1 MCEGTATICQR
12 AEGEQIFLKVSLKKT
27 VRFHLFILSWLIT
40 SLQTKFSLLK
50 RFFLTNWSFTCTVQ
64 CRLLQSSEHSGAHFH
79 KSDPNMRLLFQGPHF
94 VHPETL
100 VVNFTKHWWLF
111 QNQCVCFSKGFAW
124 AQIFSEKLKLCM
136 SFSMSSI
143 AAVWSSLKLSGN
155 SGAFLRLLE
164 SVRKFPKGLHELRKF
179 FEKLKLCISFI
190 MSSNA
195 ALSLLSTADS
205 HWRLQKLSQTF
216 FQTLQFSYTPK
227 RERVTRWET
236 HRNAFIH
243 TNTHRVS
250 KPPTCERRKHRDPR
264 IPTLTFTTDSQRFR
278 ELRETY
284 SKSWR
289 QTQRNTKKC
298 RETQRH
304 SEHSRN

>member
-1 MCEGTATICQR
+1 MPLLTNLMRGLTLFGR
-12 AEGEQIFLKVSLKKT
+12 ACMSSESFLK
-27 VRFHLFILSWLIT
+27 
-40 SLQTKFSLLK
+40 
-50 RFFLTNWSFTCTVQ
+50 NWSFICAVQ
-64 CRLLQSSEHSGAHFH
+64 CRLLQTSERSGAHFH

-124 AQIFSEKLKLCM
+124 AQIFSWKVEALYELFNVIYC
-136 SFSMSSI
+136 SC
-143 AAVWSSLKLSGN
+143 LKLSGN
-155 SGAFLRLLE
+155 SGAFWRLLE
-164 SVRKFPKGLHELRKF
+164 SVCKFPKGLHELRKF

-304 SEHSRN
+304 SEHSGN